1 MGVGTASSG
10 GAVEEVEDVVTRPAA
25 ATRTAPASQNNVD
38 LLADI
43 FGSNDSPATQPQPQ
57 SPSTPSYGGNSL
69 LDLLGGDQPSS
80 STPPAGLDSLAGLSS
95 SLNASSL
102 SSPPSSTN
110 VASLAQES
118 IPGYQAYTKNGL
130 LIHLVPSRD
139 RKNPAIINIQVL
151 FNNDGSQGTIT
162 GLQFQAAVPKS
173 QRLQMATASN
183 TTIEPS
189 VTEKQMMRINNPQ
202 QVKIQTAVMSIHVGS
217 TTHSLFSFLLDCR
230 RLSSCA
236 CAYPMCFP
244 GRRSMT
250 WLNMALSLKTLF
262 SDIVISG

>member
-10 GAVEEVEDVVTRPAA
+10 GVAEEVEDIVKSPAT

-43 FGSNDSPATQPQPQ
+43 FGSNDSPATQPQTH

-69 LDLLGGDQPSS
+69 LDLLGSDQPSS
-80 STPPAGLDSLAGLSS
+80 PAPPTGLDSLAGLSS
-95 SLNASSL
+95 SLNASSPTT
-102 SSPPSSTN
+102 SSPSMNS
-110 VASLAQES
+110 ASLAQES

-202 QVKIQTAVMSIHVGS
+202 QVKLNNSSVNKCQIDGS
-217 TTHSLFSFLLDCR
+217 FFLCLIVDGR
-230 RLSSCA
+230 EVAPAHILCA
-236 CAYPMCFP
+236 LWAKD
-244 GRRSMT
+244 R
-250 WLNMALSLKTLF
+250 
-262 SDIVISG
+262 